1 MTTDQIVI
9 SFAVFSFVSLVS
21 LIVFLWKVD
30 HDKINKAVTK
40 EQCEERKKIEDRH
53 MDSINRKLCTHDH
66 DEEGRV
72 RVILHDDK

>member
-1 MTTDQIVI
+1 MTTEQIII

-40 EQCEERKKIEDRH
+40 EQCEERKNAEDKN
-53 MDSINRKLCTHDH
+53 MASLNKKLCTHDH
-66 DEEGRV
+66 DEAGRV